1 MSDNK
6 ADVVAKRG
14 PWTCVQKVKSR
25 GREFHVNVLYQ
36 GEIPKEAVNLA
47 CGVCAKARCSS
58 AAVCFRQIKFKDG
71 RRGYEFSC
79 EKHLE

>member
-47 CGVCAKARCSS
+47 GGVCAKARCSNPT
-58 AAVCFRQIKFKDG
+58 VCFRQIKFKDG